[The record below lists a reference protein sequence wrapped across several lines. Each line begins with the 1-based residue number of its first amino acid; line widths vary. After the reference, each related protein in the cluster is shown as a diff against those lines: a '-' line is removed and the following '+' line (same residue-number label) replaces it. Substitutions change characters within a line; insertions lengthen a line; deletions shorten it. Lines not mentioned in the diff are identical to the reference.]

1 MTPRPA
7 RAEHWFG
14 ARGRSLDTA
23 ELRRSRL
30 LSWILGGFWLLW
42 LMILSLIP
50 LQINQTVDLVRKHA
64 LSEIYPL
71 YLVGMTVFALTATL
85 SARRGHYTFAAR
97 TIVLATSILSFA
109 ELVVIQDLRVVDFAL
124 IPVVLCGVLLSR
136 IDTVVMYAITFVGY
150 LLVPMVVRSVMLT
163 DMVNILVITS
173 VVGAAS
179 FAAASS
185 RISSVKQITDQA
197 AILEWNRSLVADQR
211 KMEAVARISAGVG
224 HEFMNILREIDYHA
238 ERIERGGSDDPV
250 VEIAKRV
257 LQASRRAGRTTEQ
270 LLSFSEQ
277 QLLNPAPVEIGA
289 VLKQHEKRLR
299 SALRPGITL
308 VVRNSPEPKVLHI
321 DVEYFCDAIEA
332 LVRKAEENIPE
343 EGTVTIQTRTAHLR
357 DGDVYHL
364 LSPGTYCEFMIGN
377 SGPAPIEHER
387 NRVFEPFF
395 TFGEFGT
402 GDMNLASAYGVV
414 RQSGG
419 SVEVRFDPAL
429 GSVFAVLIPLMGT
442 RS

>member
-1 MTPRPA
+1 VTPRHA
-7 RAEHWFG
+7 RAAHWLA
-14 ARGRSLDTA
+14 ARGSSLDTA

-30 LSWILGGFWLLW
+30 LSWILAGFWLLW

-50 LQINQTVDLVRKHA
+50 LQISQTVDLARKHA

-71 YLVGMTVFALTATL
+71 YLVCMTAFALTATL
-85 SARRGHYTFAAR
+85 SARRGHYTLAAR

-136 IDTVVMYAITFVGY
+136 VDTVVMYAITFVGY
-150 LLVPMVVRSVMLT
+150 LLVPTLVRNVMLT

-185 RISSVKQITDQA
+185 RMSSLRQITEQA
-197 AILEWNRSLVADQR
+197 AILERNRSLVADQR

-224 HEFMNILREIDYHA
+224 HEFMNILRQIDYHA
-238 ERIERGGSDDPV
+238 ERIERGGPDGPA

-257 LQASRRAGRTTEQ
+257 LRATRRAGRTTEQ

-277 QLLNPAPVEIGA
+277 QLLHPAPVEIGT

-308 VVRNSPEPKVLHI
+308 VIRNSPEPKILHI
-321 DVEYFCDAIEA
+321 DIEHFCDAIES
-332 LVRKAEENIPE
+332 LVRKAEENIFDA
-343 EGTVTIQTRTAHLR
+343 GTVTIQTRTANVR
-357 DGDVYHL
+357 EGDVYHL

-402 GDMNLASAYGVV
+402 GDMNLASAYGIV

-419 SVEVRFDPAL
+419 SVEVRVDPVL
-429 GSVFAVLIPLMGT
+429 GSVFVVLIPLQVAG
-442 RS
+442 S

>member
-1 MTPRPA
+1 VTPRPT
-7 RAEHWFG
+7 RAGHRFAAHG
-14 ARGRSLDTA
+14 SSLDSA
-23 ELRRSRL
+23 ELRSSRL
-30 LSWILGGFWLLW
+30 LSWILAGFWLLW

-50 LQINQTVDLVRKHA
+50 LQISQTVNLVRKHA
-64 LSEIYPL
+64 LSEVYPL
-71 YLVGMTVFALTATL
+71 YLVGMTAFALTATL

-124 IPVVLCGVLLSR
+124 IPVVLCGVLLTR
-136 IDTVVMYAITFVGY
+136 VDTVVMYAITFVGY
-150 LLVPMVVRSVMLT
+150 LLVPTVVRSVMLT

-185 RISSVKQITDQA
+185 RIRSLKQITEQA
-197 AILEWNRSLVADQR
+197 AILERNRSLVADQR

-224 HEFMNILREIDYHA
+224 HEFMNVLRQIDYHA
-238 ERIERGGSDDPV
+238 ERIERRGPDDPA

-257 LQASRRAGRTTEQ
+257 LQASGRAGRTTEQ
-270 LLSFSEQ
+270 LLLFSEQ
-277 QLLNPAPVEIGA
+277 QLMNPAPVEIGT

-299 SALRPGITL
+299 SALRPEIAL
-308 VVRNSPEPKVLHI
+308 VIRNSPEPKILHI
-321 DVEYFCDAIEA
+321 DIEHFCDAIEA
-332 LVRKAEENIPE
+332 LVLKAEENIPE
-343 EGTVTIQTRTAHLR
+343 AGTVTIQTRTANLR
-357 DGDVYHL
+357 EGDLYHL
-364 LSPGTYCEFMIGN
+364 LSPGTYCELMIGN

-395 TFGEFGT
+395 TSGEFGT
-402 GDMNLASAYGVV
+402 GDMNLASAYGIV

-419 SVEVRFDPAL
+419 SVEVRVDSEL
-429 GSVFAVLIPLMGT
+429 GSVFVVLIPLRGAL
-442 RS
+442 S